1 MIMEG
6 TVAIRSALL
15 VALACSACGHD
26 QPKIE
31 LDHLADGTPSIS
43 HRALHPTMLVGEL
56 VAADPVIGDP
66 RHMVVNGG
74 LLWLADHA
82 GDPYLHVID
91 LTSGKLLISRGRHGE
106 GPGDF
111 GQMPELSVRPGDLT
125 GVWAYD
131 YLLRRMTHEDTGLV
145 EKYTVLPT
153 SDGQVARIWSD
164 AWIDR
169 THLVGVG
176 DLDTNR
182 LIYSDTAG
190 HLVRLV
196 RSTLLGPDSASR
208 EARRNASSAYVFCV
222 APGAHRM
229 AMLFMYGGRIDIHS
243 DDGKVIAR
251 AKTPFPSEGTWLRDK
266 RGALHVDLNWYYYQD
281 CATTNRYLY
290 ALFDGHRADGPHGGK
305 TRAARYVHV
314 FDWDGNLVRV
324 LGLDHEMSTI
334 AVAGDSVL
342 FAAGQSTE
350 GVYRFRLPAQSR
362 TSVP

>member
-1 MIMEG
+1 M
-6 TVAIRSALL
+6 AIRSAVVVTLL
-15 VALACSACGHD
+15 CAACVHD
-26 QPKIE
+26 AAKTE
-31 LDHLADGTPSIS
+31 LDRLADGTPSIS

-66 RHMVVNGG
+66 RQLVVSGG

-91 LTSGKLLISRGRHGE
+91 LASGKLLVSRGRQGE

-111 GQMPELSVRPGDLT
+111 GEMPKLSVRPGDTT

-131 YLLRRMTHEDTGLV
+131 YTLRRLTHEDTAHA
-145 EKYTVLPT
+145 EQYTVLPA

-169 THLVGVG
+169 TRLVGVG

-190 HLVRLV
+190 HLIRLV
-196 RSTLLGPDSASR
+196 KSSLLGPDSASI
-208 EARRNASSAYVFCV
+208 EARRNASSAYIFCV
-222 APGAHRM
+222 APAAHRM

-243 DDGKVIAR
+243 DDGKAIAR
-251 AKTPFPSEGTWLRDK
+251 ARTPFPSEGTWLRDK
-266 RGALHVDLNWYYYQD
+266 RGVLRADLNWYYYQD
-281 CATTNRYLY
+281 CATTDRYLY

-314 FDWDGNLVRV
+314 FDWDGNLVSV

-350 GVYRFRLPAQSR
+350 GVYRYRLPSR
-362 TSVP
+362 SEKSIH